1 MTYKPEVDGLRA
13 IGVLLVLLC
22 HIRLGL
28 PGGFIGV
35 DVFFVISGFLI
46 TSIVLKGIVEQKFSF
61 IDFYGRRFVRL
72 YPALILVVLVT
83 LIVALF
89 ICDPKYLQNLARTG
103 RYALMSISNIYYMN
117 HQGYFDFGANG
128 QPFLHTWSL
137 GVEWQ
142 FYLIWP
148 ALLWAILKLFKTPKA
163 VAIILTLI
171 TVSSVVIGQIMLTDN
186 AQAAYYEMPYRA
198 CELGIGGLLVFFY
211 HKRRGP
217 QASAAIMFGGCALI
231 AYGSFAF
238 SAYTPF
244 PGYAA
249 LVPCLGA
256 AACIY
261 GGQGFAKGNFLRWAP
276 MIYIGKISYSV
287 YLVHWPMILLY
298 QYYVYRDLTL
308 TEKLGILVI
317 TLVLGAI
324 IYNLIEKRISWGR
337 MKHKLRDCVVMF
349 AIIIASLAA
358 MVYVKSDGHGLEWRT
373 INQELGE
380 DQYMDWGG
388 GHYPMNFLLGNPDG
402 KKLAILT
409 GDSLAASLTSGI
421 DTTLKNTDSA
431 IYQMVLPGCLISE
444 IDESERISPAC
455 KAKAPE
461 VIKAVNDEN
470 LPLVIQQA
478 WGVPVMLPERDI
490 VFLISK
496 YTTKDSYFKFTEA
509 NLDDIHT
516 KIKHRPFIIIGSYP
530 YRRWGDNE
538 KECLRRPEFAT
549 QLCQQAMASF
559 KYEDIP
565 VYEYNQ
571 FLKNYAATHENAYY
585 IDPVETACSD
595 GICDMAHNAKIYNDG
610 FHLSTYGS
618 KELSP
623 YIVEQIQKIVQ
634 TPQAQSSLERAA
646 QLNNP

>member
-13 IGVLLVLLC
+13 IGVLLVLFC

-46 TSIVLKGIVEQKFSF
+46 TSIVFNGVSQNKFSF
-61 IDFYGRRFVRL
+61 LNFYGRRFFRL
-72 YPALILVVLVT
+72 YPALIIVVLAT
-83 LIVALF
+83 LIAALL

-103 RYALMSISNIYYMN
+103 RYALMSLSNIYYMN
-117 HQGYFDFGANG
+117 HQGYFDFGANS

-148 ALLWAILKLFKTPKA
+148 ALIWAIWRVFKSPKA
-163 VAIILTLI
+163 IIAVLFII
-171 TVSSVVIGQIMLTDN
+171 TIASLVLGQMMIAKN
-186 AQAAYYEMPYRA
+186 AQAAYYHMFYRA

-211 HKRRGP
+211 NRQLNP
-217 QASAAIMFGGCALI
+217 QASAAVMFGGCALI

-238 SAYTPF
+238 SAYTAF
-244 PGYAA
+244 PGYAS

-276 MIYIGKISYSV
+276 MVYVGKISYSV

-298 QYYVYRDLTL
+298 QYYVYRDLSL
-308 TEKLGILVI
+308 TEKIVI
-317 TLVLGAI
+317 CIVTLALGAL
-324 IYNLIEKRISWGR
+324 IYTFIEKKISWA
-337 MKHKLRDCVVMF
+337 HLANKLRASIITF
-349 AIIIASLAA
+349 AVIAACIAA
-358 MVYVKSDGHGLEWRT
+358 MVYVKSNGHGLEWRT
-373 INQELGE
+373 QNQELGE

-388 GHYPMNFLLGNPDG
+388 GHYPIDFPLGDADG

-409 GDSLAASLTSGI
+409 GDSLAASLTTGFDQALKGSG
-421 DTTLKNTDSA
+421 NN
-431 IYQMVLPGCLISE
+431 IYQMVLPGCFLSE
-444 IDESERISPAC
+444 IDETPNLPPQC
-455 KAKAPE
+455 KARPAQ
-461 VIKAVNDEN
+461 VIQAVNAEN
-470 LPLVIQQA
+470 LPLIIQQA

-490 VFLISK
+490 VFLISQYK
-496 YTTKDSYFKFTEA
+496 TRESYFKFLTD

-516 KIKHRPFIIIGSYP
+516 KIKQRPLILIGSYP

-538 KECLRRPEFAT
+538 KECLRRPAFA
-549 QLCQQAMASF
+549 QQACLEEIAPF

-571 FLKNYAATHENAYY
+571 FLKNYAQTHDNVYY
-585 IDPVETACSD
+585 IDPVQAACPNGLCETLD
-595 GICDMAHNAKIYNDG
+595 NAKIYNDG
-610 FHLSTYGS
+610 FHLSVYGS
-618 KELSP
+618 KQIAP
-623 YIVEQIQKIVQ
+623 YIVEQVEKIIQS
-634 TPQAQSSLERAA
+634 PQAQASLERAA
-646 QLNNP
+646 NLK